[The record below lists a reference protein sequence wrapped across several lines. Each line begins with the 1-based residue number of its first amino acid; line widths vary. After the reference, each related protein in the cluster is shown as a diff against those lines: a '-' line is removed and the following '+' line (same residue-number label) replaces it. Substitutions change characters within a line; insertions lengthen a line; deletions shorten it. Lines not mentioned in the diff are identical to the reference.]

1 MTEEQKSPSRFVD
14 DYKKLMKSIEVVTK
28 NKQGFGYNYA
38 DLVAVYDEVKPKIME
53 NNFILIQT
61 VQKSDG
67 VMRRKDTAVPV
78 SKDKDNNILLSGT
91 VDWEIPVYNLHSEI
105 IHESGKVLM
114 CDIPLVMDDVDP
126 QALGSSITYMRRYSL
141 FVLLGMTTEED
152 DDGLKASAKGKF
164 NQNYGKKPL
173 PATYEEI
180 ANFLNRCDDATKY
193 YGDVKNHKTLTEE
206 QKKKLYKI
214 IYPQ

>member
-67 VMRRKDTAVPV
+67 IMRRKDTAVPV

-193 YGDVKNHKTLTEE
+193 YGDVKNHKILTEE

-214 IYPQ
+214 IYP

>member
-67 VMRRKDTAVPV
+67 IMRRKDTAVPV

-173 PATYEEI
+173 PDTYEEI
-180 ANFLNRCDDATKY
+180 ANFLNRCNDATKY